1 MPDIFDRL
9 LLLKQ
14 SPVFSMVSTDDLRV
28 VAQSLE
34 KQEYFAG
41 DHIFEINE
49 QGDHLYILVSGKVG
63 ISIDKDPCSENYIA
77 LLGQGDTF
85 GEMNLLD
92 DLPRSATAMASG
104 ASSFL
109 VLKKQGF
116 DVILDGYPKIGI
128 KIFKELSRLLS
139 LNLRKTSSRL
149 ADYMLPIT

>member
-92 DLPRSATAMASG
+92 DLPRSATAH
-104 ASSFL
+104 
-109 VLKKQGF
+109 VLEDAAVLTLEKTRLRGLIQS
-116 DVILDGYPKIGI
+116 YPDISIGM
-128 KIFKELSRLLS
+128 LRSMS
-139 LNLRKTSSRL
+139 LRIREVNLRFLSAK
-149 ADYMLPIT
+149 DK

>member
-92 DLPRSATAMASG
+92 DLPRSATAH
-104 ASSFL
+104 
-109 VLKKQGF
+109 VLEDATVLTLEKTRLRGLIQS
-116 DVILDGYPKIGI
+116 YPDISIGM
-128 KIFKELSRLLS
+128 LRSMS
-139 LNLRKTSSRL
+139 LRIREVNLRFLSAQDK
-149 ADYMLPIT
+149 